1 MPPDLALRLFRSR
14 EGNRLKLTGSYGEKD
29 GRICPLFA
37 ETRAIRMRP
46 DEPSSAWFACSAACP

>member
-14 EGNRLKLTGSYGEKD
+14 EGNRLKLRGSYGKKD
-29 GRICPLFA
+29 RRIYPPFA

-46 DEPSSAWFACSAACP
+46 DEPSSAWFACSAAYP